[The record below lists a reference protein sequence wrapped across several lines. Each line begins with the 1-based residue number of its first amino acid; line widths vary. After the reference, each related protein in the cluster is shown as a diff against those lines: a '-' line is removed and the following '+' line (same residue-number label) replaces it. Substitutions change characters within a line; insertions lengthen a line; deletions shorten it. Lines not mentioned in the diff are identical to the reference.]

1 MSTSACWRRSCSRA
15 CSTPCATRV
24 SLDPLARNTAKPT
37 TSWPSSLARVRASP
51 APSRRTA
58 ISSSRVQRPSGNAMG
73 VAPSA
78 RTLAALPS
86 ARIDC
91 SAPAAR
97 GRRGRWRW
105 RSSCA
110 LTWSAPSLSASSR
123 SARRATRTSRSTPPR
138 RCTFCT
144 PGTDS
149 SSRLTTSSTNH
160 ETSTRPRLGAD
171 RVVQNG
177 AALDIDAGDDGFLDR
192 LGQVGADLRDGIA
205 DVIGGPA
212 RVYAQLEFHRR
223 DGNAVGHRGRDVAD
237 AGQAGDGA
245 LHPQRDGVFQFGGR
259 RADLGHRDRHHG
271 KIHAR
276 IGVDRQAEKGCPA
289 GDRQHQEQHDGG
301 DGPTDRPGRQ
311 LHAHRAGASGCADVT
326 MSPS

>member
-91 SAPAAR
+91 SAPASVAR
-97 GRRGRWRW
+97 PPGTLALA

-160 ETSTRPRLGAD
+160 ETSTRPGLGAD

-212 RVYAQLEFHRR
+212 GL
-223 DGNAVGHRGRDVAD
+223 
-237 AGQAGDGA
+237 
-245 LHPQRDGVFQFGGR
+245 
-259 RADLGHRDRHHG
+259 
-271 KIHAR
+271 
-276 IGVDRQAEKGCPA
+276 CPT
-289 GDRQHQEQHDGG
+289 GI
-301 DGPTDRPGRQ
+301 P
-311 LHAHRAGASGCADVT
+311 
-326 MSPS
+326 PS

>member
-37 TSWPSSLARVRASP
+37 TSWPSSLARVRARRRHRAGPRYRRAASSGRRAMRWASRP
-51 APSRRTA
+51 APAS
-58 ISSSRVQRPSGNAMG
+58 
-73 VAPSA
+73 
-78 RTLAALPS
+78 ALPS

-91 SAPAAR
+91 SARAGGGAAAGDVGVGAQQLR
-97 GRRGRWRW
+97 VDLVRAQPQRLQPVGAQGDPDF
-105 RSSCA
+105 A
-110 LTWSAPSLSASSR
+110 LH
-123 SARRATRTSRSTPPR
+123 PPR

-160 ETSTRPRLGAD
+160 ETSTRPCLGAD
-171 RVVQNG
+171 RVVQM
-177 AALDIDAGDDGFLDR
+177 APPLDIDAGDDGFLDR

-245 LHPQRDGVFQFGGR
+245 LHPQRDGVFQFGGAPR
-259 RADLGHRDRHHG
+259 RPGAPRPSPRENPRADWR
-271 KIHAR
+271 
-276 IGVDRQAEKGCPA
+276 
-289 GDRQHQEQHDGG
+289 
-301 DGPTDRPGRQ
+301 
-311 LHAHRAGASGCADVT
+311 
-326 MSPS
+326 